1 MLANL
6 LNIAL
11 KNGHLQIG
19 ICGTLELYSKAKA
32 GDSTNTYNQT
42 YNSRAAV
49 FDSFL

>member
-1 MLANL
+1 MPANL
-6 LNIAL
+6 LNIVSKKAVICKL
-11 KNGHLQIG
+11 EFAEHLN
-19 ICGTLELYSKAKA
+19 YSKAKA